1 VSINFYIYI
10 LPKSYTIVSLTNG
23 FFKVHMRTHTG
34 ERPYQCNLC
43 LKKFSQKSSLNIHK
57 RVHTG
62 ERPYSCDICK
72 KTFAVKSYVISHKYV
87 LFVIA
92 TVSLL
97 IFLYMYNCCLTKL
110 DGVT

>member
-1 VSINFYIYI
+1 
-10 LPKSYTIVSLTNG
+10 
-23 FFKVHMRTHTG
+23 MRTHTG

-87 LFVIA
+87 FYYYFEF
-92 TVSLL
+92 L
-97 IFLYMYNCCLTKL
+97 IFFFKYKCIYNLYIM
-110 DGVT
+110 

>member
-1 VSINFYIYI
+1 
-10 LPKSYTIVSLTNG
+10 
-23 FFKVHMRTHTG
+23 MRTHTG

-87 LFVIA
+87 FFF
-92 TVSLL
+92 TL
-97 IFLYMYNCCLTKL
+97 IIDFMIYS
-110 DGVT
+110 

>member
-1 VSINFYIYI
+1 
-10 LPKSYTIVSLTNG
+10 
-23 FFKVHMRTHTG
+23 MRTHTG

-72 KTFAVKSYVISHKYV
+72 KTFAVKSYVISHKYDFLL
-87 LFVIA
+87 LFLVAYFI
-92 TVSLL
+92 LNIIKCL
-97 IFLYMYNCCLTKL
+97 IFILSN
-110 DGVT
+110 

>member
-1 VSINFYIYI
+1 
-10 LPKSYTIVSLTNG
+10 
-23 FFKVHMRTHTG
+23 MRTHTG

-87 LFVIA
+87 FYFLKFLISFFLLYTYLMDLGGVI
-92 TVSLL
+92 
-97 IFLYMYNCCLTKL
+97 
-110 DGVT
+110 